1 MSLHTLEERNEGLV
15 SPGNLPKVTH
25 VVSARVGIETSVSD
39 TYWST
44 TVLQV
49 ITDVFSLLL

>member
-1 MSLHTLEERNEGLV
+1 MSLHTPEERNEGLV

-25 VVSARVGIETSVSD
+25 VVSARVGIETSVS
-39 TYWST
+39 YIFWST

-49 ITDVFSLLL
+49 MTDIFSLPL